1 MGRRRFQPA
10 ALFFIGRRNR
20 EVAMPEMNL
29 APKLIDVAAVCAL
42 TSLSVSRVYALVQ
55 EGELRR
61 VKLGRKTVFVEAE
74 IETWIRS
81 KIEASPLR
89 QPKAA

>member
-1 MGRRRFQPA
+1 MIDNTP
-10 ALFFIGRRNR
+10 
-20 EVAMPEMNL
+20 NL
-29 APKLIDVAAVCAL
+29 PKLIDVASVCSL
-42 TSLSVSRVYALVQ
+42 TSLSVSRIYALVQ

-74 IETWIRS
+74 VEAWIRS

-89 QPKAA
+89 QPQAA